1 MAVNSGRS
9 LSMTKD
15 LGICSGLEALQRTVG
30 PLANSVVVDIGSGD
44 GSLARS
50 LAEAGAEV
58 SGFDPLG
65 PVQPW
70 TEVAA
75 GRYRLVREG
84 AEAMPLADGS
94 VDLVLF
100 IYSLHHIPPEILP
113 SVLAE
118 ARRVLRPGGHL
129 YVAEPLAQGPLQEVS
144 ALYHDETMVR
154 QRAADILAT
163 VTPPLFRQRRTIF
176 YSNRRVH
183 KSFDEYADRMAANMR
198 FNDYT
203 EPQLRAPAVRE
214 RFDAV
219 AAQTGGIFDQPVR
232 IDLMQ
237 P

>member
-1 MAVNSGRS
+1 MA
-9 LSMTKD
+9 KD
-15 LGICSGLEALQRTVG
+15 LGICNGQEALQQVVG
-30 PLANSVVVDIGSGD
+30 PLAGLVVVDIGSGEGALD
-44 GSLARS
+44 RW

-65 PVQPW
+65 PTQPW
-70 TEVAA
+70 TETAT
-75 GRYRLVREG
+75 GRYRLLREG
-84 AEAMPLADGS
+84 AEKLPFADAS

-100 IYSLHHIPPEILP
+100 IYSLHHIPPAILP
-113 SVLAE
+113 EILAE

-129 YVAEPLAQGPLQEVS
+129 YVAEPLAEGPLQEVS
-144 ALYHDETMVR
+144 ELYHDETMVR
-154 QRAADILAT
+154 KRAADILAAEA
-163 VTPPLFRQRRTIF
+163 PKLFQHRSTLFYRNQRI
-176 YSNRRVH
+176 H
-183 KSFDEYADRMAANMR
+183 PSFDEYAGRMAANMR

-219 AAQTGGIFDQPVR
+219 LARTGGVFDQPVR

>member
-1 MAVNSGRS
+1 
-9 LSMTKD
+9 MTKD
-15 LGICSGLEALQRTVG
+15 LGICTGLEALQQVVG
-30 PLANSVVVDIGSGD
+30 PLAGCVVVDIGSGD
-44 GSLARS
+44 GSLARA

-65 PVQPW
+65 PAQPW
-70 TEVAA
+70 TPMAA

-84 AEAMPLADGS
+84 AEALPLADGS

-100 IYSLHHIPPEILP
+100 IYSLHHIPPAILP
-113 SVLAE
+113 GVLAE
-118 ARRVLRPGGHL
+118 ARRVLRPAGHL
-129 YVAEPLAQGPLQEVS
+129 YVAEPLAEGPLQEVS

-154 QRAADILAT
+154 QRAADILAAE
-163 VTPPLFRQRRTIF
+163 TPELFQRRSAAL
-176 YSNRRVH
+176 YRNRRLH
-183 KSFDEYADRMAANMR
+183 TSFDEYADRMAANMR

-219 AAQTGGIFDQPVR
+219 AARTGGIFDQPVR
-232 IDLMQ
+232 VDLMQ

>member
-1 MAVNSGRS
+1 
-9 LSMTKD
+9 MTNN
-15 LGICSGLEALQRTVG
+15 LGICSGLQALQQTVG
-30 PLANSVVVDIGSGD
+30 PLTSSVVVDIGSGD

-65 PVQPW
+65 PSQAW
-70 TEVAA
+70 TDIGT

-84 AEAMPLADGS
+84 AEALPLADAS

-113 SVLAE
+113 GVLAE
-118 ARRVLRPGGHL
+118 ARRVLRPDGHL
-129 YVAEPLAQGPLQEVS
+129 YVAEPLAEGPLQEVS

-154 QRAADILAT
+154 QRAATILAAEA
-163 VTPPLFRQRRTIF
+163 PPLFQRRSTVF

-183 KSFDEYADRMAANMR
+183 PNFDEYADRMAANMR

-214 RFDAV
+214 RFDAI